1 MRARCAARTSLEEK
15 SGVGA
20 TSLRVG
26 CPQGRG
32 SDDIKRNLG
41 DKNLYI

>member
-1 MRARCAARTSLEEK
+1 MRARRGARTSLEEK

-20 TSLRVG
+20 MSLRAG
-26 CPQGRG
+26 CPPGRG

-41 DKNLYI
+41 EKNSYI